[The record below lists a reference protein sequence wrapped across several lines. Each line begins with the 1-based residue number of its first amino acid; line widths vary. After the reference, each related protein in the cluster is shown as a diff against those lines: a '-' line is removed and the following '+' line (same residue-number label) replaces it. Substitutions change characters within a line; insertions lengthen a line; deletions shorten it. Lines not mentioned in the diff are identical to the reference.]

1 MKENVIKISVKL
13 KLQLSFALFFM
24 ILLIVATL
32 SYNFTKSNK
41 EMLEQ
46 INNTQKLI
54 TYYEGIP
61 FQSVRSIS

>member
-13 KLQLSFALFFM
+13 KLQLSFALFFI

-41 EMLEQ
+41 KMLEQ